1 MAVGVHKHGA
11 ARRYKLTVKFLIDEC
26 LSPALVNEA
35 HATGSEAYHLAHIG
49 RAGSSDRRIAAY
61 AIARDLI
68 LVTNNAS
75 DFRRVYAAQD
85 LHPGLVILIPNT
97 GRETQIRLFGAV
109 LSRLRTMPDL
119 VNKGLEAD
127 LLDDGAIFVEY
138 ELLRKT

>member
-1 MAVGVHKHGA
+1 
-11 ARRYKLTVKFLIDEC
+11 VKFLIDER

-35 HATGSEAYHLAHIG
+35 HAAGSEAYHLAHIG
-49 RAGSSDRRIAAY
+49 RVGLSDSRIAAY

-68 LVTNNAS
+68 LMTNNAS
-75 DFRRVYAAQD
+75 HFRRLYAARD

-119 VNKGLEAD
+119 VNRALEVD
-127 LLDDGAIFVEY
+127 FVDDGATIIEY
-138 ELLRKT
+138 ELPRRT